1 MADKPGFLME
11 QEGQVI
17 VTTEEGAEG
26 NKEEMC
32 CEEESD
38 NEIVLVKSNSALK
51 DYTSNLYE
59 EAGGLVEEQED
70 EISLVRHYSL
80 LSD

>member
-1 MADKPGFLME
+1 ME

-32 CEEESD
+32 CVEESD
-38 NEIVLVKSNSALK
+38 NEIVLVKLREDTLCGEK
-51 DYTSNLYE
+51 ETSKNVSDKVAFKTE
-59 EAGGLVEEQED
+59 VEKVD
-70 EISLVRHYSL
+70 IAKHMPTIVDPKRS
-80 LSD
+80 